1 LPILVLNQ
9 FNIINNCFFIF
20 LYYFKGLEQ
29 YITGFINSMKFEN
42 ISFKKKI
49 FILLAVPLLGFLF
62 SSVSSILSSIAKTQE
77 MDQLHR
83 STKLSTVYSD
93 LVHELQK
100 ERGMTAGFLGAKGTK
115 FANKLNEQR
124 KNTNDKNTV
133 RQNYWRDNIFEYSKI
148 KSLNRKINDQLNQIN
163 NIRSQVD
170 QQSISTTKAIDF
182 YTKTNE
188 LLLSISTLISEIST
202 DSTVSK
208 EVVAYYN
215 FIQGKERAGIE
226 RAILSNTFS
235 ADTFSSGMLIKFIK
249 LVSEQNTYM
258 SSFTAFANG
267 ENKSFY
273 RQKIDNPAVNEVL
286 RLRKIA
292 LDKSAEGNF
301 GIKANHWF
309 EESTKRIG
317 LFKETETQLSNN
329 LLTLVKNKNDNAF
342 TSMLLNSVISTVLII
357 ISIMLSA
364 YIIKELS
371 MQVEDLT
378 FVMNKVRN
386 EDDLTIRAS
395 HICESEMG
403 QIALSLNLTLEKFA
417 GAMDEIS
424 TSSTTLAAA
433 AEETSQT
440 CEHNSESMLE
450 QQNEIALIATAIEE
464 LSATVKEVAGNTQ
477 LAADSAK
484 DADDQAQNGLD
495 VVQKSYHS
503 IEKLAGEIANLATR
517 ITSLHESSNNI
528 TNVVD
533 VIKSVAEQ
541 TNLLALNAAIEA
553 ARAGEQG
560 RGFAVVADEVRTL
573 AQRTQEST
581 SEIES
586 FITSLQSDANSAFS
600 VIETSQNMAQ
610 DAVVNSKNVEDTL
623 SGITTS
629 VSNIFAMTEQVAAAV
644 EEQAMVTQDLAKNVV
659 SVEQKSMETTSGATQ
674 IAATAREQANLST
687 TLQDISIA
695 FKI

>member
-1 LPILVLNQ
+1 
-9 FNIINNCFFIF
+9 
-20 LYYFKGLEQ
+20 
-29 YITGFINSMKFEN
+29 MKFEN

-62 SSVSSILSSIAKTQE
+62 SSISSIFSSIAKTQE
-77 MDQLHR
+77 MNQLHR
-83 STKLSTVYSD
+83 ATKLSTVYSD

-100 ERGMTAGFLGAKGTK
+100 ERGMTAGFLGSKGTE
-115 FANKLNEQR
+115 FANNLTVQR
-124 KNTNDKNTV
+124 GNTNDKNTV
-133 RQNYWRDNIFEYSKI
+133 RDDYWQDNTFVYAKI
-148 KSLNRKINDQLNQIN
+148 IRLNREINDQLSQLN
-163 NIRSQVD
+163 NIRNQVD
-170 QQSISTTKAIDF
+170 QLSISTAKAIAF
-182 YTKTNE
+182 YTETNK

-202 DSTVSK
+202 DSLVSK

-215 FIQGKERAGIE
+215 FVQGKERAGIE
-226 RAILSNTFS
+226 RAVLSNAFS
-235 ADTFSSGMLIKFIK
+235 ANIFNDGMLTKFIR

-258 SSFTAFANG
+258 SSFTAFANAK
-267 ENKSFY
+267 NKSFY
-273 RQKIDNPAVNEVL
+273 QQKISNPAVNEVL
-286 RLRKIA
+286 RLREIA

-301 GIKANHWF
+301 GIEANHWF
-309 EESTKRIG
+309 EQSTKRIG

-329 LLTLVKNKNDNAF
+329 LLILVKSKNDTAF
-342 TSMLLNSVISTVLII
+342 TSMLLNSVISSVLII
-357 ISIMLSA
+357 ISLMLSA

-371 MQVEDLT
+371 MQVENLT
-378 FVMNKVRN
+378 YVMNKVRN

-395 HICESEMG
+395 HTCESEMG
-403 QIALSLNLTLEKFA
+403 QIALSLNLTLEKFS

-424 TSSTTLAAA
+424 ASSTTLAAA

-484 DADDQAQNGLD
+484 DADDQAQSGLD

-517 ITSLHESSNNI
+517 ITSLHESSNKI

-586 FITSLQSDANSAFS
+586 FITSLQSDANAAFS
-600 VIETSQNMAQ
+600 VIETSQSMAQ
-610 DAVVNSKNVEDTL
+610 DAVANSKDVEDTL

-629 VSNIFAMTEQVAAAV
+629 VSNIFSMTEQVATAV

-659 SVEQKSMETTSGATQ
+659 SVEQKSMETTTGATQ
-674 IAATAREQANLST
+674 IASTAREQANLST
-687 TLQDISIA
+687 TLQDISLA